1 MYLDNNNIISRLLL
15 YKCPKYS
22 KITCGFSLVVQSGLG
37 PRTGGDP
44 SIPNTGRQ
52 FKETYRP
59 EEEDLVKHLLN
70 LDSRGFGPKLHEVAA
85 MANYLLANRGGTPV
99 GIGWPGSFINRKPEL
114 KMRFSRKYDYQRAK
128 CEDPRVIAPW
138 FELVRN
144 TISKYGITDKDIYN
158 FDETGFQMGVIS
170 TAKVVTGSERRAA
183 PKAVQPCNRE
193 WVTCSSRWD
202 RFRVIAN

>member
-1 MYLDNNNIISRLLL
+1 LLAYFAIQQGQIQNICQAAKIYGVPERTLRRRVNGTKARRDCVVNSRKL
-15 YKCPKYS
+15 
-22 KITCGFSLVVQSGLG
+22 
-37 PRTGGDP
+37 TG
-44 SIPNTGRQ
+44 
-52 FKETYRP
+52 P
-59 EEEDLVKHLLN
+59 EEEHLVKHLLN
-70 LDSRGFGPKLHEVAA
+70 LDSRGFSPKLHEVAA